1 MLIDQELLGHYFS
14 PLNELPCWNAT
25 AEYGSWIRLQF
36 GAPHLNIRE
45 GNPASTIS
53 SMKRRAVFVA
63 GDFELWIEMGAWEMF
78 ENGKRVFHSEQ
89 PRNQLRRAAGRL
101 NGQKLLKVELVVHP
115 MATVFSFDEGSQL
128 KVCATTDAKPDEPL
142 WHVYSASNFLSLLA
156 SGTCEHGMC

>member
-1 MLIDQELLGHYFS
+1 MLINQELLSQYFS

-53 SMKRRAVFVA
+53 GMKRRAVFVA

-78 ENGKRVFHSEQ
+78 DNGKRVFHSEQ
-89 PRNQLRRAAGRL
+89 SRNHLRRAAGRL
-101 NGQKLLKVELVVHP
+101 NGQKLLKVELVAQSMTTLFV
-115 MATVFSFDEGSQL
+115 FDEGTQL
-128 KVCATTDAKPDEPL
+128 NVHATTDAKPDEPL
-142 WHVYSASNFLSLLA
+142 WHVYSAGDCLTLFT
-156 SGTCEHGMC
+156 SGNCKTGEC